1 MLYTIGEM
9 SKQLGIP
16 ASTLRYYE
24 KEQLIP
30 CVERTTGGIRM
41 FQEKDLEFLKII
53 HCLKKAGVSISGI
66 REFIGLV
73 KQGDASIDARLAF
86 FQREKECVLQ
96 QIEELKKTL
105 AVLDFKCYFYT
116 QAQKEGTTQRLAAL
130 EPEDFPEP
138 YRKIKTELTR
148 NGGRS

>member
-9 SKQLGIP
+9 SKKLGIP

-24 KEQLIP
+24 KEQLLP

-41 FQEKDLEFLKII
+41 FKESDLEFLRII

-73 KQGDASIDARLAF
+73 KQGDSSIDARLS
-86 FQREKECVLQ
+86 
-96 QIEELKKTL
+96 IS
-105 AVLDFKCYFYT
+105 
-116 QAQKEGTTQRLAAL
+116 
-130 EPEDFPEP
+130 PSFPC
-138 YRKIKTELTR
+138 
-148 NGGRS
+148 